1 MDSSS
6 IGTYSGRGALKKG
19 CAPWEYTIVYLSGI
33 NPASCYLPGEY
44 ESGMVKEPIEIVPAD
59 ASVTLRTESRIRFSK
74 IYPIEKNVKVKNI
87 GQVHPQHL
95 GKLLQYWSDMG
106 SVPSVAEVKENEQ
119 QQKDSESED
128 NKRIRAGWS
137 APNDESDRDAWNVRE
152 MNTQKRTT
160 IQTGENAGD
169 KSHFLDAE
177 DFLDEEE
184 SLDEGDVQDHDI
196 DERPQSSASQSYTNE
211 DDELTKS
218 ANAETHFSNILTE
231 FVPDTTQE
239 ESPNTMTRS
248 NDTLG
253 KADATEVD
261 DAISRWLQDINYQLT
276 GDLHSDYTVINNPR
290 AFFKKGKVFMVP
302 WPELSGDLVKG
313 QAGPPVMVKVRRFV
327 VVRPKATFCLCLPI
341 HTYSGQ
347 ATSKAGVAAQDHAPV
362 VSEGGE
368 VIYHENEAKLT
379 KSPMYIKVEKSSTGP
394 VSPMS
399 RLNFAKVYTVEYNVK
414 VRPIGRLIPDS
425 VWRMEEYFMECLT
438 PNTT

>member
-1 MDSSS
+1 MLYSETAIEPSNPRPQDDAYTVVWFNERVRTNIRRFIVLQDCHGFVYAWQVNRGAQRCWTNMDSSS

-276 GDLHSDYTVINNPR
+276 GDLHS
-290 AFFKKGKVFMVP
+290 G
-302 WPELSGDLVKG
+302 
-313 QAGPPVMVKVRRFV
+313 
-327 VVRPKATFCLCLPI
+327 
-341 HTYSGQ
+341 
-347 ATSKAGVAAQDHAPV
+347 
-362 VSEGGE
+362 
-368 VIYHENEAKLT
+368 
-379 KSPMYIKVEKSSTGP
+379 
-394 VSPMS
+394 
-399 RLNFAKVYTVEYNVK
+399 
-414 VRPIGRLIPDS
+414 
-425 VWRMEEYFMECLT
+425 
-438 PNTT
+438 